1 MADTSVFEIPIDDT
15 AFQKVLADFEKH
27 KAGLGK
33 LPGLW
38 GTIGKSI
45 NAAGVSLDHQVI
57 ATVTM
62 GAAIDRMAAN
72 QEKFLNLTRSSAYS
86 MEGLSRHTG
95 NVAKGLADG
104 AASLL
109 KWGSVLSAIGG

>member
-45 NAAGVSLDHQVI
+45 NAAGV
-57 ATVTM
+57 
-62 GAAIDRMAAN
+62 
-72 QEKFLNLTRSSAYS
+72 
-86 MEGLSRHTG
+86 
-95 NVAKGLADG
+95 
-104 AASLL
+104 
-109 KWGSVLSAIGG
+109 